1 MTNICASMDGQNKS
15 GADCLGKSGNGW
27 FRRVDREF
35 GQELFH
41 ERVVPPGGPGIRPGI
56 ALPESLPG
64 VKSTCS
70 SN

>member
-15 GADCLGKSGNGW
+15 GAVCPGKSGNGSRW

-41 ERVVPPGGPGIRPGI
+41 ERVVPPGGPGIRQ
-56 ALPESLPG
+56 E
-64 VKSTCS
+64 
-70 SN
+70 